1 MKTPGLPD
9 VESAGTVLFD
19 WISKFGLATV
29 FACILLGYVLWSSV
43 QLGSAI
49 MPTLERLTAAE
60 ERMVTTEADMAAILR
75 QIQLSEAVKCQK

>member
-19 WISKFGLATV
+19 WITKFGLATV
-29 FACILLGYVLWSSV
+29 FATILLAYVLWSSIT
-43 QLGSAI
+43 LSSAI

-75 QIQLSEAVKCQK
+75 QIQLSEAVNCQK